1 MSDLT
6 RLVSAALIAAMLVM
20 AGMPARADDRSN
32 PAASESWWDSVR
44 GGPKDIFDYGLLTI
58 RSLAD
63 WVTGGTPNPSDGKTE
78 DIRSLLNLSDKEF
91 REFDA
96 LIHAAGFVLQN
107 YSFGLGGSSDVE
119 LTFDFER
126 TITEPERFELHHQ
139 MEQQGSTA
147 IAVHRSIILGLLD
160 ANRYRDAS
168 PAGGYRLSGVTMRLG
183 SPPDVRVRFQRSKP

>member
-96 LIHAAGFVLQN
+96 LIHAAGFVCRVEEARGGFAVWRHSVSLPRSSNRTCRFPASGFPTGFFLTHTTAHLFAGLARKLRVPQRC
-107 YSFGLGGSSDVE
+107 YSMKTDDTPALATCAGAPRNVVLGHRRSD
-119 LTFDFER
+119 
-126 TITEPERFELHHQ
+126 
-139 MEQQGSTA
+139 
-147 IAVHRSIILGLLD
+147 
-160 ANRYRDAS
+160 
-168 PAGGYRLSGVTMRLG
+168 
-183 SPPDVRVRFQRSKP
+183 